1 MAQSF
6 AYLNARIRSRR
17 GQEVPESFFQQAPT
31 LSMPEFV
38 RTLGETIYG
47 PDLMGD
53 SLADVDRAVSN
64 HLGRT
69 VSDLPALAVGE
80 LRELVSLLLMRADL
94 SNLKAILR
102 GKLGGLNPEEMR
114 TRLAGGTL
122 PETLVTA
129 LLQAPDAAGVAQLLQ
144 LPGHPLAKALRKA
157 VATTKDPLELEVLLD
172 RDFFTRL
179 LEKARKLRESFL
191 VAYFVL
197 EIDALNLAT
206 AFKLR
211 ALKAQVNPEA
221 YFVPGGSLIGSALFA
236 RLLQGDA
243 AALETLTNTPLGG
256 AARARDLAELERL
269 LRRVLLQKA
278 SQGSL
283 DSLGSGLVLSYVR
296 SKEWEA
302 ARIRLLARR
311 AYYNLPVDAVE
322 REVTA

>member
-1 MAQSF
+1 MSQSF

-17 GQEVPESFFQQAPT
+17 GQAVPESFFQQAST
-31 LSMPEFV
+31 LSMPDFV

-47 PDLMGD
+47 PDLVGD

-80 LRELVSLLLMRADL
+80 LRELLSLLLMKADL
-94 SNLKAILR
+94 TNLKAILR
-102 GKLGGLNPEEMR
+102 GKLGGQPPEEIR
-114 TRLAGGTL
+114 TRLTGGTL
-122 PETLVTA
+122 PSSLLTV

-172 RDFFTRL
+172 RDFFARV
-179 LEKARKLRESFL
+179 LERARKLRESFL
-191 VAYFVL
+191 VAYFAL

-206 AFKLR
+206 AFKLQ
-211 ALKAQVNPEA
+211 ALKVQVNPEA
-221 YFVPGGSLIGSALFA
+221 YFVPGGSLIGPMLFS

-243 AALETLTNTPLGG
+243 AALESLANTPLGN
-256 AARARDLAELERL
+256 AARARDLAELERA
-269 LRRVLLQKA
+269 LRRILLQKA

-302 ARIRLLARR
+302 SRIRLLARR

-322 REVTA
+322 REVMA